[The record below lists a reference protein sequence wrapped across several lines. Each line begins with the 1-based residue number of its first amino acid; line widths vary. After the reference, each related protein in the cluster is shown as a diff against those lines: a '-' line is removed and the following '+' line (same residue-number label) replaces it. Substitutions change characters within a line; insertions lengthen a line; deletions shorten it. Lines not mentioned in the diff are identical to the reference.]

1 MAGMVV
7 HGAQWGDEGKG
18 KIVDILTE
26 RAGLIVRFHGGNNAG
41 HTLVVGGEKTV
52 LHLIPSGILHPGKRC
67 LIGAGV
73 VLDPEVFLAE
83 VDKLAATGVDMSP
96 ARLSVS
102 LRTHVIMPYHKL
114 LDAARESA
122 KAGSKIGTTGRGIG
136 PCYEDKASRVGIRA
150 GDFLD
155 EALLADKVRHALAEK
170 NALLAGLYGLPPLDH
185 AEVMATLL
193 PMSRRVAA
201 YLADVPGLIAQAQA
215 SGVGVL
221 FEGAQGTH
229 LDIDHGTYP
238 FVTSSSCLSSNAAAG
253 SGCAPRD
260 LGEVVSVVKAYTTR
274 VGAGPFPTEL
284 DCANGEHLQSVGAEF
299 GATTG
304 RKRRC
309 GWLDM
314 VLLREAVRL
323 NGTTGLAITKLDVLG
338 GLDEIK
344 ICTAYRYDGGEIL
357 YPPQREGALAHVEP
371 VYETLPGWKQDVS
384 ACRAWDDLP
393 EAARKYLARVQEM
406 SGAPIRIVSVG
417 PDREQTIYRA

>member
-1 MAGMVV
+1 MSGLVV

-26 RAGLIVRFHGGNNAG
+26 RAGVIVRFHGGNNAG

-52 LHLIPSGILHPGKRC
+52 LHLIPSGILHGSKRC
-67 LIGAGV
+67 VIGAGV
-73 VLDPEVFLAE
+73 VLDPEVFLQE
-83 VDKLAATGVDMSP
+83 VDKLTSKGVDMTP
-96 ARLSVS
+96 ARLAVS

-122 KAGSKIGTTGRGIG
+122 KAGAKIGTTGRGIG

-155 EALLADKVRHALAEK
+155 EELLAAKIRHALEEK
-170 NALLAGLYGLPPLDH
+170 NALLSGLYGLEPLDPQ
-185 AEVMATLL
+185 AVLAGLL
-193 PMSRRVAA
+193 PLARRVAP
-201 YLADVPGLIAQAQA
+201 YLADVPAMIQDALG
-215 SGVGVL
+215 SGAGVL

-238 FVTSSSCLSSNAAAG
+238 FVTSSSCLAGNAAAG
-253 SGCAPRD
+253 AGCSVKD
-260 LGEVVSVVKAYTTR
+260 LGKIVSVVKAYTTR
-274 VGAGPFPTEL
+274 VGSGPFPTEL
-284 DCANGEHLQSVGAEF
+284 TCGCGEHLQSVGAEF

-323 NGTTGLAITKLDVLG
+323 NGTTDLAVTKLDVLG
-338 GLDEIK
+338 GLTELK
-344 ICTAYRYDGGEIL
+344 ICTAYDYDGGSIL
-357 YPPQREGALAHVEP
+357 YPPQRENALAHVAP
-371 VYETLPGWKQDVS
+371 VYETMPGWTEDVS
-384 ACRAWDDLP
+384 GCRTFVDLP
-393 EAARKYLARVQEM
+393 KAARDYLHRVEELSGARV
-406 SGAPIRIVSVG
+406 SIVSVG
-417 PDREQTIYRA
+417 PDREQTIFRD

>member
-1 MAGMVV
+1 MAVMVV
-7 HGAQWGDEGKG
+7 YGAQWGDEGKG

-26 RAGLIVRFHGGNNAG
+26 QAGLIVRFHGGNNAG

-52 LHLIPSGILHPGKRC
+52 LHLIPSGILHQGKRC
-67 LIGAGV
+67 VIGAGV

-83 VDKLAATGVDMSP
+83 ADKLTAKGVDMSP
-96 ARLSVS
+96 GRLAVC
-102 LRTHVIMPYHKL
+102 LRTHIIMPYHKL

-155 EALLADKVRHALAEK
+155 EDLLSLKVKNALIEK

-185 AEVMATLL
+185 ATIMENLL
-193 PMSRRVAA
+193 PLARRVAA
-201 YLADVPGLIAQAQA
+201 HLADVPGLVAKALA
-215 SGVGVL
+215 DGTGVL

-238 FVTSSSCLSSNAAAG
+238 FVTSSSCLTSNAAAG
-253 SGCAPRD
+253 SGCSPKD
-260 LGEVVSVVKAYTTR
+260 LGDIVSVVKAYTTR
-274 VGAGPFPTEL
+274 VGSGPFPTEL
-284 DCANGEHLQSVGAEF
+284 DCLNGEHLQSVGAEF

-314 VLLREAVRL
+314 VLLRESVRL
-323 NGTTGLAITKLDVLG
+323 NGTTGLAVTKLDVLG

-344 ICTAYRYDGGEIL
+344 ICTSYRYDGGEIL
-357 YPPQREGALAHVEP
+357 YPPQRENALAKVTP
-371 VYETLPGWKQDVS
+371 VYETLPGWKQDVT
-384 ACRAWDDLP
+384 ACRSWEELP
-393 EAARKYLARVQEM
+393 EAARAYLSRMEEL

-417 PDREQTIYRA
+417 PDREQTIYKG